1 MKRFLLFVMM
11 CVCVSIGAWAE
22 QKLDNGNITIDVVGD
37 VATINIKNGGGL
49 NNVNDND
56 LQSYLKSCTTIVLK
70 GEPSNEDY
78 NKLANSWGFGNYTRL
93 DLSGVTSN
101 STINC
106 KNTVKVMILP
116 AGKTAADVPVVYGS
130 RDYLNYAIVNSS
142 PLDVYV
148 NPNDGNTG
156 WVDEIGSQTASVHPL
171 KNPMT
176 PDEKQKYNQLMEA
189 AEGHDNITTYDAD
202 NKLASDLNYPSDL
215 NGGTLDN
222 WLQTHSIKNLYVTGE
237 MSDLSAFQGHGKKVA
252 GDADFSG
259 ITNTD
264 YSGLKIPDCGGKV
277 ILPGTVEYTDNK
289 VTASSTATPEQVSAA
304 LAVLKNNGG
313 PKWDKL
319 QTVTFADGSIYDKST
334 KTLTLSSAA
343 VESADEN
350 VIKTMSD
357 VITGNGLQVEMIKT
371 QRGSE
376 YDSTKKTLN
385 LAAGD
390 DNYASGLKAKLLA
403 NSQDVEKVKFSTG
416 SSFKY
421 ADGSLAISDADNS
434 SAKISSLANSVGRD
448 NITSL
453 KLLEGSATVSNNKV
467 TNVTL
472 REDMSDDEKAALKQ
486 KLQDA
491 GFDVN
496 EIQFTVRPSSD
507 DNSHVRVW
515 IENGKVY
522 VESDQKGEL
531 SNLLSANPKSQEAL
545 NAIEDLQSAQGATIV
560 LQGAFS
566 KADLEALTASD
577 KGGNEA
583 ETVDMRNVTYT
594 DANDVNN
601 NMTFA
606 PWQKTIKT
614 AYISNDQRVTTI
626 PAGAFQNMTNSGL
639 KNLFIGNNVTTVPE
653 SRFENFTNL
662 EMVDIPFSV
671 TTIDKKAFKGCTNLS
686 NVDFHGD
693 ACQVAN
699 INDEAFMNT
708 GISGTFTVPKSVQ
721 RIEQSAF
728 EGVNNMTAL
737 VIPKGTALEYI
748 GKRAFWNT
756 NENENEGLK
765 NVYVE
770 EDERTIDCH
779 QQAFDSKHTIGQT
792 NVATVTTRLHY
803 PAKFYEHYVG
813 SWRTTLFPNGVLTQA
828 SLDKLKQVVG
838 FNEDERTPKDV
849 VIDGITYH
857 VTHNGWHMFVSGG
870 APVTSEWRTYCNEAP
885 LLVPN
890 NDVIKVYLATG
901 YSENMVQLVRMKK
914 GDVIPPLT
922 GVVLNYDYNR
932 YGDGVIFM
940 DYAGDDHL
948 QDVPYDNQYYREERN
963 GKKDEYTYTM
973 NGTVYQNYLRAIHT
987 KGKTP
992 VLIKNVEIAG
1002 GVKTYRNF
1010 FFGNGKKLADAR
1022 DAGNDYTG
1030 TDWKNEYDTKG
1041 WGFFRAVSGNYNV
1054 NSKAYLHFPVDIYTD
1069 AQGGGENMN
1078 PKGDGD
1084 GSASAKGYGLGLLI
1098 EDFEEVLG
1106 VATTIESL
1114 PTTKK
1119 YMEGYYTLQGARIS
1133 KPTTPGIYIFNGKK
1147 ILVK

>member
-1 MKRFLLFVMM
+1 MKRFLLFVMV

-22 QKLDNGNITIDVVGD
+22 QKLDNDNITIDVVGD

-49 NNVNDND
+49 SKVDNGV
-56 LQSYLKSCTTIVLK
+56 LQGYLSSCTTIVLK

-78 NKLANSWGFGNYTRL
+78 NKLTDWGFGNYTRL
-93 DLSGVTSN
+93 DLSGVTNN

-106 KNTVKVMILP
+106 KNSVKVMILP
-116 AGKTAADVPVVYGS
+116 AGKTADDVPAPHGNK
-130 RDYLNYAIVNSS
+130 DYLNYAIVNNN

-148 NPNDGNTG
+148 NPKDGNTG
-156 WVDEIGSQTASVHPL
+156 WVDEIGSQTANVHPL
-171 KNPMT
+171 KNPMG

-237 MSDLSAFQGHGKKVA
+237 ITDLTAFQGKTVA
-252 GDADFSG
+252 GNADFSG
-259 ITNTD
+259 ITNAD
-264 YSGLKIPDCGGKV
+264 YSGLKLPECGGKV
-277 ILPGTVEYTDNK
+277 IFPGTVEYADNK
-289 VTASSTATPEQVSAA
+289 VTASSTATPDQVSAA
-304 LAVLKNNGG
+304 IAVLKNNGDS
-313 PKWDKL
+313 KWNDLK
-319 QTVTFADGSIYDKST
+319 TVTFADGSVYDKAT
-334 KTLTLSSAA
+334 PTLTLSSAA

-350 VIKTMSD
+350 VLKTMSD
-357 VITGNGLQVEMIKT
+357 VITGNNLQVGTIKT
-371 QRGSE
+371 QRGSV
-376 YDSTKKTLN
+376 YDSTNKTLS
-385 LAAGD
+385 LTAGD
-390 DNYASGLKAKLLA
+390 DNYASSLKAKLGEI
-403 NSQDVEKVKFSTG
+403 SQDVEKVKFSTG

-421 ADGSLAISDADNS
+421 TDGSLVISDADNS

-467 TNVTL
+467 TNVSL
-472 REDMSDDEKAALKQ
+472 REDMSDDEKEALKQ

-491 GFDVN
+491 GFDVS

-515 IENGKVY
+515 IEEGKVY
-522 VESDQKGEL
+522 VESDQEGEL
-531 SNLLSANPKSQEAL
+531 SNLLSAVPKSQEAL
-545 NAIEDLQSAQGATIV
+545 NAIEDLKSAQGATIV

-583 ETVDMRNVTYT
+583 ETVDMRDVTYT
-594 DANDVNN
+594 DVNDVNN
-601 NMTFA
+601 NMSFA
-606 PWQKTIKT
+606 PWTNTIKT
-614 AYISNDQRVTTI
+614 AYISNDENVTTI
-626 PAGAFQNMTNSGL
+626 PAGAFQNMTTNSGL
-639 KNLFIGNNVTTVPE
+639 KNLFIGNHVETVPE
-653 SRFENFTNL
+653 SRFEGFKNL
-662 EMVDIPFSV
+662 EMVDIPASV
-671 TTIDKKAFKGCTNLS
+671 TTIDKKAFKDCTKLT

-693 ACQVAN
+693 ACQVKY
-699 INDEAFMNT
+699 INDQAFMNT

-721 RIEQSAF
+721 RIEQAAF

-737 VIPKGTALEYI
+737 VIPKGTALVYI

-756 NENENEGLK
+756 NENEKEGLK

-792 NVATVTTRLHY
+792 DVATVTTRLYY

-813 SWRTTLFPNGVLTQA
+813 SWRTTLFPDGVLTQA

-838 FNEDERTPKDV
+838 FNDEDRTERDV
-849 VIDGITYH
+849 EIDGKTYH

-885 LLVPN
+885 LLVPD

-901 YSENMVQLVRMKK
+901 YSDNMVQLVRMKK

-922 GVVLNYDYNR
+922 GVVLNYDFNR

-940 DYAGDDHL
+940 EYAGDEHL

-963 GKKDEYTYTM
+963 GKKDQYTYTM
-973 NGTVYQNYLRAIHT
+973 SGTAYQNYLRAIHT

-1022 DAGNDYTG
+1022 DAGNNYTG

-1078 PKGDGD
+1078 PKGDGN
-1084 GSASAKGYGLGLLI
+1084 GSASSKGYGLGLFI
-1098 EDFEEVLG
+1098 VDFEEELG
-1106 VATTIESL
+1106 VATTIESV
-1114 PTTKK
+1114 PVTKK
-1119 YMEGYYTLQGARIS
+1119 YMEGYYTLQGAKIS